1 MKKVGVVL
9 SGCGV
14 YDGAEI
20 HETVLTLL
28 AIARNGAQ
36 AVCFAPDKQQADV
49 INHLTGEPMQETRNV
64 LIEAARITRGDIR
77 PLAQAVSTELD
88 ALIVPGGFGAAK
100 NLSNFASQGSESRV
114 DSDLAAL
121 AVAMHQAGKPLGFM
135 CIAPAMLPK
144 IFDFPLRL
152 TIGTDIDTAE
162 VLEEMGAEHV
172 PCPVD
177 DIVVDEDNKIVTT
190 PPICWRRTSLRPR
203 VVSINWYHVCWCWL
217 NEKGVTAFLRRIFLR
232 AVVVLAVFWGG
243 GIALFSVMPVPFS
256 AVMVERQLSAWL
268 SGDFGYVAHSDWV
281 SMDEISPWMG
291 LAVIAAEDQK
301 FPEHWGFDVS
311 AIEKALAHNERN
323 ENRIRGASTL
333 SQQTAKNLF
342 LWDGRSW
349 VRKGLEAGLTLG
361 METVW
366 SKKRILTVYLNIA
379 EFGDGVFGV
388 EAAAQRYFHKPAS
401 RLSLS
406 EAALLA
412 AVLPN
417 PLRFKANAPSG
428 YVRSRQAWI
437 MRQMRQLGGE
447 SFMRENKLY

>member
-1 MKKVGVVL
+1 MK
-9 SGCGV
+9 
-14 YDGAEI
+14 
-20 HETVLTLL
+20 
-28 AIARNGAQ
+28 
-36 AVCFAPDKQQADV
+36 
-49 INHLTGEPMQETRNV
+49 
-64 LIEAARITRGDIR
+64 
-77 PLAQAVSTELD
+77 
-88 ALIVPGGFGAAK
+88 
-100 NLSNFASQGSESRV
+100 
-114 DSDLAAL
+114 
-121 AVAMHQAGKPLGFM
+121 
-135 CIAPAMLPK
+135 
-144 IFDFPLRL
+144 
-152 TIGTDIDTAE
+152 
-162 VLEEMGAEHV
+162 
-172 PCPVD
+172 
-177 DIVVDEDNKIVTT
+177 
-190 PPICWRRTSLRPR
+190 
-203 VVSINWYHVCWCWL
+203 
-217 NEKGVTAFLRRIFLR
+217 KGVTAFLRRIFLR
-232 AVVVLAVFWGG
+232 AVIVLAVFWGG

-256 AVMVERQLSAWL
+256 AVMVERQLGAWL

-281 SMDEISPWMG
+281 SMDEISVWMG

-342 LWDGRSW
+342 LWDGRSG

>member
-1 MKKVGVVL
+1 MRK
-9 SGCGV
+9 
-14 YDGAEI
+14 GAI
-20 HETVLTLL
+20 
-28 AIARNGAQ
+28 
-36 AVCFAPDKQQADV
+36 
-49 INHLTGEPMQETRNV
+49 
-64 LIEAARITRGDIR
+64 
-77 PLAQAVSTELD
+77 
-88 ALIVPGGFGAAK
+88 
-100 NLSNFASQGSESRV
+100 
-114 DSDLAAL
+114 
-121 AVAMHQAGKPLGFM
+121 
-135 CIAPAMLPK
+135 
-144 IFDFPLRL
+144 
-152 TIGTDIDTAE
+152 
-162 VLEEMGAEHV
+162 
-172 PCPVD
+172 
-177 DIVVDEDNKIVTT
+177 
-190 PPICWRRTSLRPR
+190 
-203 VVSINWYHVCWCWL
+203 
-217 NEKGVTAFLRRIFLR
+217 AFLRRLFLR
-232 AVVVLAVFWGG
+232 AVIVLAVFWGG

-256 AVMVERQLSAWL
+256 AVMIERQLGAWIQ
-268 SGDFGYVAHSDWV
+268 GDFGYVAHSDWA

-301 FPEHWGFDVS
+301 FPDHWGFDVS

-361 METVW
+361 IETVW

-388 EAAAQRYFHKPAS
+388 EAASQRYFHKPTS
-401 RLSLS
+401 RLSPS

-417 PLRFKANAPSG
+417 PLRFKASAPSG

>member
-1 MKKVGVVL
+1 M
-9 SGCGV
+9 
-14 YDGAEI
+14 
-20 HETVLTLL
+20 
-28 AIARNGAQ
+28 
-36 AVCFAPDKQQADV
+36 
-49 INHLTGEPMQETRNV
+49 
-64 LIEAARITRGDIR
+64 
-77 PLAQAVSTELD
+77 
-88 ALIVPGGFGAAK
+88 
-100 NLSNFASQGSESRV
+100 
-114 DSDLAAL
+114 
-121 AVAMHQAGKPLGFM
+121 
-135 CIAPAMLPK
+135 
-144 IFDFPLRL
+144 
-152 TIGTDIDTAE
+152 
-162 VLEEMGAEHV
+162 
-172 PCPVD
+172 
-177 DIVVDEDNKIVTT
+177 
-190 PPICWRRTSLRPR
+190 RT
-203 VVSINWYHVCWCWL
+203 
-217 NEKGVTAFLRRIFLR
+217 GVTAFLRRIFLR
-232 AVVVLAVFWGG
+232 AVIVLGVFWGG

-256 AVMVERQLSAWL
+256 AVMVERQLGAWL

-437 MRQMRQLGGE
+437 IRQMRQLGGE

>member
-1 MKKVGVVL
+1 MK
-9 SGCGV
+9 
-14 YDGAEI
+14 
-20 HETVLTLL
+20 
-28 AIARNGAQ
+28 
-36 AVCFAPDKQQADV
+36 
-49 INHLTGEPMQETRNV
+49 
-64 LIEAARITRGDIR
+64 
-77 PLAQAVSTELD
+77 
-88 ALIVPGGFGAAK
+88 
-100 NLSNFASQGSESRV
+100 
-114 DSDLAAL
+114 
-121 AVAMHQAGKPLGFM
+121 
-135 CIAPAMLPK
+135 
-144 IFDFPLRL
+144 
-152 TIGTDIDTAE
+152 
-162 VLEEMGAEHV
+162 
-172 PCPVD
+172 
-177 DIVVDEDNKIVTT
+177 
-190 PPICWRRTSLRPR
+190 
-203 VVSINWYHVCWCWL
+203 
-217 NEKGVTAFLRRIFLR
+217 KGVTASLRRLFLR
-232 AVVVLAVFWGG
+232 AVIVLAVFWGG
-243 GIALFSVMPVPFS
+243 GLALFSVLPVPFS
-256 AVMVERQLSAWL
+256 AVMAERQISAWL
-268 SGDFGYVAHSDWV
+268 HGDFGYVAHSGWV

-301 FPEHWGFDVS
+301 FPQHWGFDVS

-323 ENRIRGASTL
+323 ESRIRGASTL

-379 EFGDGVFGV
+379 EFGDGIFGV

-401 RLSLS
+401 RLSQS

>member
-1 MKKVGVVL
+1 M
-9 SGCGV
+9 
-14 YDGAEI
+14 
-20 HETVLTLL
+20 
-28 AIARNGAQ
+28 
-36 AVCFAPDKQQADV
+36 
-49 INHLTGEPMQETRNV
+49 
-64 LIEAARITRGDIR
+64 
-77 PLAQAVSTELD
+77 
-88 ALIVPGGFGAAK
+88 
-100 NLSNFASQGSESRV
+100 
-114 DSDLAAL
+114 
-121 AVAMHQAGKPLGFM
+121 
-135 CIAPAMLPK
+135 
-144 IFDFPLRL
+144 
-152 TIGTDIDTAE
+152 
-162 VLEEMGAEHV
+162 
-172 PCPVD
+172 
-177 DIVVDEDNKIVTT
+177 
-190 PPICWRRTSLRPR
+190 RT
-203 VVSINWYHVCWCWL
+203 
-217 NEKGVTAFLRRIFLR
+217 GVTAFLRRIFLR
-232 AVVVLAVFWGG
+232 AVIVLGVFWGG

-256 AVMVERQLSAWL
+256 AVMVELQLGAWL

-379 EFGDGVFGV
+379 EFGDGIFGV